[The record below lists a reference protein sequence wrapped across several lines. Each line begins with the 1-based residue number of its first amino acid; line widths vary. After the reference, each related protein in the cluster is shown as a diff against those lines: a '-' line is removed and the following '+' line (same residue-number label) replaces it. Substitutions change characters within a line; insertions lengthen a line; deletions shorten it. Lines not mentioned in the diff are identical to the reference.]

1 MVHSAS
7 SPATDGQ
14 VPRGSL
20 SVQSSNATTPL
31 ANKQVDPPVCQ
42 PGFKQKFT
50 MLPFSGRQEEKV
62 RPYQVATQTITS
74 VPPPTAMHSTE
85 FWPSLRC
92 SFLLLWGSVVNSVV
106 CFGFGPYGP
115 VLAARCAS
123 VGLAQAGHSGAGCDW
138 VSSVAFPPSVKSSL
152 SGSSAGCD

>member
-74 VPPPTAMHSTE
+74 VPPQRQCTALNFGLHFAAACPPCGAQSSTR
-85 FWPSLRC
+85 SCASASGHMGLY
-92 SFLLLWGSVVNSVV
+92 LLHVA
-106 CFGFGPYGP
+106 P
-115 VLAARCAS
+115 VLVWHKPDIPARAATGCPR
-123 VGLAQAGHSGAGCDW
+123 LHSPQ
-138 VSSVAFPPSVKSSL
+138 V
-152 SGSSAGCD
+152 